1 MASQVEAA
9 QALKG
14 LSIGGG
20 GQREAVQA
28 LLQRAKGLNEFAQRG
43 FAAMVGCVVG
53 DAAAVRTHWCY
64 DRDALRSALEGK
76 EAAFAEEA
84 LNPFYRV
91 APGRSSCYGDQLR
104 CVVRSMARQPG
115 GAFDARDLAVALE
128 ERMTRE
134 DYEAT
139 AATRAARA
147 AYADD
152 QRATAPPVDGPW
164 RHGTIERFLRYEVD
178 HSDASADALVRAIPV
193 AARFARDGGH
203 GVLPAVDAAVRA
215 TQFSTVARSHA
226 AVVAIAVSHLCTR
239 SAKTPR
245 EAVEKAAA
253 HPVCHAASET
263 FVNCLAAAGEPTFD
277 GSVEALRD
285 RLGFGDKPLTKLV
298 A

>member
-1 MASQVEAA
+1 MNLFGNKLMGFFMGAVMRATRGAA
-9 QALKG
+9 DP
-14 LSIGGG
+14 
-20 GQREAVQA
+20 EAVQA

-139 AATRAARA
+139 AATRNR
-147 AYADD
+147 
-152 QRATAPPVDGPW
+152 RRRPPD
-164 RHGTIERFLRYEVD
+164 
-178 HSDASADALVRAIPV
+178 RAIYI
-193 AARFARDGGH
+193 RY
-203 GVLPAVDAAVRA
+203 
-215 TQFSTVARSHA
+215 
-226 AVVAIAVSHLCTR
+226 I
-239 SAKTPR
+239 
-245 EAVEKAAA
+245 
-253 HPVCHAASET
+253 
-263 FVNCLAAAGEPTFD
+263 
-277 GSVEALRD
+277 
-285 RLGFGDKPLTKLV
+285 
-298 A
+298 